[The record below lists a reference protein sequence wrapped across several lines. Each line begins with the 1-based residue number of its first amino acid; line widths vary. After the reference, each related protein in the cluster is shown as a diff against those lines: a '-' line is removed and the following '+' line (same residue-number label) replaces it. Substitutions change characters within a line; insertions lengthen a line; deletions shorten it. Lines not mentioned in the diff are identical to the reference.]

1 MRFGFILW
9 DFNGTLLDDLRTGI
23 DVENTMLARRGMPT
37 LQSVADYYRVFG
49 FPIRDYYVRLGY
61 DFTRESYEAL
71 AVEFSTLYR
80 AYEPTAPLR
89 EGVREAVEGFRRL
102 GIPQSVLSA
111 SERGILTEQLSRRGL
126 DGMFEEVLA
135 LDNDHADSKAH
146 LAIRWRQ
153 RHPDVQALLIGDTD
167 HDAAVAREAGICCVL
182 VEGGHQ
188 GADAL
193 SRCGVPVCPDIPA
206 VYRWCITQ
214 P

>member
-1 MRFGFILW
+1 M
-9 DFNGTLLDDLRTGI
+9 T
-23 DVENTMLARRGMPT
+23 
-37 LQSVADYYRVFG
+37 
-49 FPIRDYYVRLGY
+49 
-61 DFTRESYEAL
+61 FTRTDAGG
-71 AVEFSTLYR
+71 
-80 AYEPTAPLR
+80 PLLVG
-89 EGVREAVEGFRRL
+89 EGVPDALVAAVAGFRAAA
-102 GIPQSVLSA
+102 IIDAASISA
-111 SERGILTEQLSRRGL
+111 ATLDELAGAAGPIGL
-126 DGMFEEVLA
+126 VLA

-153 RHPDVQALLIGDTD
+153 RHPDVQALLIDDTD

-206 VYRWCITQ
+206 VYRWCVTQ